1 LRKYKN
7 CFENLT
13 KNVFTFSGELQ
24 NNNLLN
30 GLASF
35 KKPEFKDSLEKK
47 GQHLKYLKV
56 YVTSLSFDRLT
67 GIIFKVKNQ

>member
-13 KNVFTFSGELQ
+13 KNVFTLSGELQ
-24 NNNLLN
+24 NNILLN
-30 GLASF
+30 GPASY

-47 GQHLKYLKV
+47 GQLRIPFKISK
-56 YVTSLSFDRLT
+56 
-67 GIIFKVKNQ
+67 GIMS

>member
-13 KNVFTFSGELQ
+13 KNVFTLSGELQ

-35 KKPEFKDSLEKK
+35 NKPEFKDSLEKK
-47 GQHLKYLKV
+47 GQH
-56 YVTSLSFDRLT
+56 
-67 GIIFKVKNQ
+67 